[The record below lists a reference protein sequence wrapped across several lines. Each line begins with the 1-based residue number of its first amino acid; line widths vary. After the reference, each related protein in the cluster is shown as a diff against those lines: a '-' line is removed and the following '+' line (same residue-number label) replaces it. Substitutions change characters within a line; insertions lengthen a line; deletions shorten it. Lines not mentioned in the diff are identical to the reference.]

1 MQKLLATC
9 FLFAI
14 FCSAANAEKEQVY
27 TVDVDPPPANA
38 TDFFVDLDGQGTVKA
53 SLLYIRG
60 PIGNTKRFDY
70 PCKGGPALN
79 FRAVCELQ
87 ETSEPGE
94 IIVRSVILNHTP
106 GGIGPF
112 ATPARASGY
121 LNKNGDV
128 VTRYPKTVGIEV
140 FNTNGFVRLFH
151 SDSGESTNTVIK
163 ELKYSLSN
171 FPVSRGIDYT
181 GDKYIIHS
189 DSSVTVPDDYFFF
202 IPDLNENQYLTLSF
216 LISEPEAP
224 SPQLRKGVFYQT
236 PSPLPVLGAMLGFQF
251 SRKIRRRIKSSAF

>member
-1 MQKLLATC
+1 M
-9 FLFAI
+9 FAI

-27 TVDVDPPPANA
+27 TVYVDPPPMNA
-38 TDFFVDLDGQGTVKA
+38 TSFFVDLVGLGTVEA

-60 PIGNTKRFDY
+60 PIGDIKSFDY
-70 PCKGGPALN
+70 PCKGGPTLD

-87 ETSEPGE
+87 ETSEPGQ
-94 IIVRSVILNHTP
+94 INVRSVILRHATAGNP
-106 GGIGPF
+106 PF

-121 LNKNGDV
+121 LNKNGDE

-140 FNTNGFVRLFH
+140 SNTTSSVSLFH
-151 SDSGESTNTVIK
+151 SDSGQSTNNNTVIK

-189 DSSVTVPDDYFFF
+189 NSPVIVPPDDYTFS
-202 IPDLNENQYLTLSF
+202 IPDLNEDQYLTLSF
-216 LISEPEAP
+216 LISEEGEPEAP
-224 SPQLRKGVFYQT
+224 SPQLRRGVFYQT
-236 PSPLPVLGAMLGFQF
+236 PAPLPVLGAMLGFQF